1 METNLNGNVKK
12 VEFRLKLNNNIIV
25 AREFVV
31 KNFNKSSIKSE
42 NLKNCIEGF
51 IFDIKANLK
60 QKTQDYLYDNYNP
73 WEDDLLLRN
82 QKSVRNMDEFYL
94 FELLVDNEVVYQTIF
109 DAWVYPFAVK
119 NSVDVREKLQEF
131 INTMREVCSTKEKE
145 LKLVYER

>member
-82 QKSVRNMDEFYL
+82 QKSVRNMDDFYL